1 MAPEKP
7 IAYHG
12 VRMMQE
18 KADCRSVSQQVTIWL
33 VEDNFH
39 FQKTLT
45 ELINETKGMRC
56 PRAFRTCEEALHVLA
71 SNEPPEVILLD
82 IGLPGMSGV
91 EGVKKF
97 KAASPSTYIIML
109 TIHDDSNSVFNA
121 LCAGASGYLLKDSSP
136 ENAIE
141 AIEEVLAGGA
151 PMNASIA
158 HTVLEMFT
166 KLATPKGNYGLTDR
180 EKEILSLMVGGYT
193 KKQIAEQLCVSY
205 HTVNTHLKNIYSK
218 LQVHTRSGAVSKAYK
233 ENLL

>member
-1 MAPEKP
+1 
-7 IAYHG
+7 
-12 VRMMQE
+12 MQGTQD
-18 KADCRSVSQQVTIWL
+18 KQSVTQYVTIWL
-33 VEDNFH
+33 VEDNIH
-39 FQKTLT
+39 FQKSLT
-45 ELINETKGMRC
+45 ELINETDGMRC
-56 PRAFRTCEEALHVLA
+56 PYAFRSCEEALRVME

-91 EGVKKF
+91 DGVKKF

-109 TIHDDSNSVFNA
+109 TIHDDSSNVFNA

-180 EKEILSLMVGGYT
+180 EKEILSLMVNGST
-193 KKQIAEQLCVSY
+193 KKKIAEQLSVSF

-218 LQVHTRSGAVSKAYK
+218 LQVHTRSGAVSKVYK